1 MLPHHHPQAV
11 SERMA
16 PEQLSNPFKHVEI
29 QPGWWRG
36 AIDMVTGIRMC
47 KVRLIGSGLSI

>member
-1 MLPHHHPQAV
+1 
-11 SERMA
+11 MA
-16 PEQLSNPFKHVEI
+16 PEQLSNPFKYVEI